1 MKVNRIAGW
10 ALLAAVAAAPVF
22 FTGCAK
28 PLENKIRIT
37 AIMPDPD
44 VALFPGDTLSLE
56 VTVEYSLKDEK
67 GRLGLVVQTD
77 DNTPVANQS
86 WAVERGA
93 DSSTFRK
100 VLLVPETGEL
110 SVYTSLTPGQGTKT
124 NLADRRVYRVS
135 GRK

>member
-1 MKVNRIAGW
+1 MNKNRIVKL
-10 ALLAAVAAAPVF
+10 ALLAALAAAPAV

-28 PLENKIRIT
+28 PLQNKIKIVS
-37 AIMPDPD
+37 IMPDPEIS
-44 VALFPGDTLSLE
+44 LFPGDTLSLE
-56 VTVEYSLKDEK
+56 VTVEYSLKDDK

-86 WAVERGA
+86 WAVEKGA
-93 DSSTFRK
+93 DQSTFRK
-100 VLLVPETGEL
+100 VILVPETAEL
-110 SVYTSLTPGQGTKT
+110 AVYTSLTPGEGTKT